1 MQFSVISAGLIS
13 ALVGTSAAA
22 TLDLRPLAPKALSAR
37 TVLDECTE
45 ANDCCISTRGACT
58 RQSINWAENYLQC
71 PFIKLCPDLGV
82 PWVPTAAPSLPSGVA
97 DAPANKLEG
106 GGGWDSRLFLTT

>member
-1 MQFSVISAGLIS
+1 MQFSLITAGLIS

-22 TLDLRPLAPKALSAR
+22 KLDLRPAAPQALR
-37 TVLDECTE
+37 PRVIDECTE

-71 PFIKLCPDLGV
+71 PFIKLCPDFGV
-82 PWVPTAAPSLPSGVA
+82 PWVPTAVPSLPSGVA
-97 DAPANKLEG
+97 DAPVNEVDG
-106 GGGWDSRLFLTT
+106 GEA